1 MSWDE
6 ATKIWAEQTG
16 PDDGF
21 YLSLQVRFFVSWI
34 TFRVVFP
41 GLTKYTISSEKLTVH
56 INYCSVL
63 QNAFSLALKLI
74 LFASNTEYQVLLSS
88 YSGDFLIGM

>member
-21 YLSLQVRFFVSWI
+21 YLSLQVRFFDSWI
-34 TFRVVFP
+34 MFREVF
-41 GLTKYTISSEKLTVH
+41 GELTKYAVSSEKFTVQ

-63 QNAFSLALKLI
+63 QNAFNLTLMLSLFL
-74 LFASNTEYQVLLSS
+74 TLSMKHS
-88 YSGDFLIGM
+88 FLAAPYIF

>member
-21 YLSLQVRFFVSWI
+21 YLSLQVRFFALAYV
-34 TFRVVFP
+34 
-41 GLTKYTISSEKLTVH
+41 
-56 INYCSVL
+56 CSVL
-63 QNAFSLALKLI
+63 
-74 LFASNTEYQVLLSS
+74 
-88 YSGDFLIGM
+88 G

>member
-34 TFRVVFP
+34 TLRVVFQ
-41 GLTKYTISSEKLTVH
+41 GLTKYTMSSEKLAVH

-74 LFASNTEYQVLLSS
+74 SSLLPTLSIKC
-88 YSGDFLIGM
+88 YFIATQEIF

>member
-21 YLSLQVRFFVSWI
+21 YLSLQVRF
-34 TFRVVFP
+34 
-41 GLTKYTISSEKLTVH
+41 LALAYE
-56 INYCSVL
+56 CVL
-63 QNAFSLALKLI
+63 QGLCWS
-74 LFASNTEYQVLLSS
+74 
-88 YSGDFLIGM
+88 